1 MHFALISFSGLT
13 HIEITV
19 GALIEIIHAFASTDL
34 DNVGLATK
42 LYVQLLNCEVSTC
55 IYVQV
60 KYLTVLANKKMDFFD
75 ISSYIYGISLGNEK
89 RVANLIMCPLGR
101 LETGFITLDF
111 NARSFTALVIQI
123 EAFYI

>member
-1 MHFALISFSGLT
+1 MCILLLCCCFFPPGLT

-55 IYVQV
+55 IYV
-60 KYLTVLANKKMDFFD
+60 YLTVFANKKIDLFY

-89 RVANLIMCPLGR
+89 RVANL
-101 LETGFITLDF
+101 T
-111 NARSFTALVIQI
+111 
-123 EAFYI
+123 